1 MWLAFAAGG
10 LIGMLLG
17 FWFRVPALIV
27 ASAVAAVIIV
37 VAAPFNGFGPML
49 TVGTTFAFL
58 AVLQL
63 GYFAGLMLS
72 CAWARSKLSSRDR
85 HMLSS
90 GELLGQGRV
99 RVR

>member
-1 MWLAFAAGG
+1 
-10 LIGMLLG
+10 
-17 FWFRVPALIV
+17 
-27 ASAVAAVIIV
+27 
-37 VAAPFNGFGPML
+37 
-49 TVGTTFAFL
+49 
-58 AVLQL
+58 L

-99 RVR
+99 RAR

>member
-10 LIGMLLG
+10 LIGLLLG

-27 ASAVAAVIIV
+27 ASAVAAAIIV

-72 CAWARSKLSSRDR
+72 CAWARSKLFSRDR
-85 HMLSS
+85 PMLSS

-99 RVR
+99 RLR